1 VFVAFY
7 VAVLL
12 PALVGLLFLLGAVR
26 VWRLNR
32 IDAMFMMLFWPFG
45 LYALVRYWREPAGNP
60 RLPLLGAFTLAV
72 LWAAFL
78 VWGMHYQPP
87 EHLAE
92 EAQTAPPPAPVPEA
106 DDDPQSRLRR
116 VVALSNLASRSGR
129 IELAG
134 ARAAIEVPAHFRFI
148 DRAALATL
156 QDEDAPGTDTLGWLV
171 HDSVD
176 LGAADAWHVE
186 VEWIG
191 DGYVPVNDFALRPPA
206 TLLAGAQAVWKRLSG
221 VLGVGATLVA
231 YADPP
236 ALLRNDGATWVEEFA
251 AQDGGDE
258 HRLDCY
264 AARLGRRGAL
274 LYSIGDVAASRREL
288 CLRSVRLLAG
298 RTGYAH
304 GETYADRSGVTDRK
318 AAYDLAGLVTGANRL
333 PR

>member
-1 VFVAFY
+1 MFVAFY

-12 PALVGLLFLLGAVR
+12 PALVGLLFLFGAVR

-45 LYALVRYWREPAGNP
+45 LYTLARYWREPTGNP
-60 RLPLLGAFTLAV
+60 RVPLLGAFALAG

-78 VWGMHYQPP
+78 VWGMHYEAPDRA
-87 EHLAE
+87 AE
-92 EAQTAPPPAPVPEA
+92 EARAEPPPARAPDA
-106 DDDPQSRLRR
+106 DDDPQGERHRA
-116 VVALSNLASRSGR
+116 VALSNLASRSGH

-134 ARAAIEVPAHFRFI
+134 ARAAIDVPAHFRFI
-148 DRAALATL
+148 DRAALAAL
-156 QDEDAPGTDTLGWLV
+156 QDEDAPGADTVGWLV
-171 HDSVD
+171 HDSVE

-206 TLLAGAQAVWKRLSG
+206 ALLAGAQAVWKRLSG

-251 AQDGGDE
+251 SQGGDE

-264 AARLGRRGAL
+264 AARLGRRGTL

-298 RTGYAH
+298 RTGYVH
-304 GETYADRSGVTDRK
+304 GEAYADRSSLTDRK